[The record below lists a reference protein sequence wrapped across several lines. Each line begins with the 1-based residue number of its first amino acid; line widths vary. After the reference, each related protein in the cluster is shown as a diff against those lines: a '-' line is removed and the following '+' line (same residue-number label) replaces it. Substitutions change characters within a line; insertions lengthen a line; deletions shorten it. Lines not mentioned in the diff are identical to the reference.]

1 MDEKHHHHDPNQGS
15 LTHDDISSS
24 SDTDTITPPHN
35 QDHTISGSKTS
46 TNEPASF
53 EPIRS
58 HNPNSKSKPPSL
70 NQNQKRRL
78 STGTIDT
85 LRRERS
91 NNGWGVDDIEA
102 DAAGSGII
110 APFNLPDPDAAVEH
124 DPFEVGWE
132 NGDDDEMCPRSMPL
146 WRKWV
151 IVGITSVGSF
161 CV

>member
-15 LTHDDISSS
+15 PTPDDISSSS

-35 QDHTISGSKTS
+35 QAHTTSSSKTS

-58 HNPNSKSKPPSL
+58 HHPNSKSKTPSL
-70 NQNQKRRL
+70 TQKRRL